1 MCARSVCA
9 HLHNAAQ
16 VDVHGRVLHDDVR
29 DEPARLGGGGGR
41 GGRGG
46 AVARQA
52 SAQREVALVCAL
64 HRYHDLLLHLYY
76 LKRINLL
83 SRTYLCS
90 FIYLH
95 FIYI

>member
-1 MCARSVCA
+1 MQCVCA

-16 VDVHGRVLHDDVR
+16 VDMHGRVLHDDVR
-29 DEPARLGGGGGR
+29 DEPARLRGGGGR

-64 HRYHDLLLHLYY
+64 HRYHNLLLHFYY
-76 LKRINLL
+76 LERINLL
-83 SRTYLCS
+83 TPMYLCL